1 MSGLYP
7 AALDILKTKKNGNY
21 NILEINGSYEPG
33 DIETRSIFGINFEQ
47 FRNKVVP
54 TGDDLTNIVTEKKFL
69 PEEVKRDL
77 LLSML
82 TLKYTQSNSVCY
94 VYDGQVIGNGAG
106 QQSRIHCTRLAGD
119 KADTWYL
126 RQHPAVLSLRF
137 KNGLSRPE
145 RDNAIDLFLRDDI
158 TENENKAW
166 IKLFE
171 EVPRRLT
178 KTEKEEW
185 ISTLKGVSIGS
196 DGFFPFRDN
205 IDRAY
210 KSGVRYIV
218 QPGGSVRDMDVLE
231 ACNEYGIVMVYSGI
245 RLFHH

>member
-1 MSGLYP
+1 
-7 AALDILKTKKNGNY
+7 
-21 NILEINGSYEPG
+21 
-33 DIETRSIFGINFEQ
+33 
-47 FRNKVVP
+47 
-54 TGDDLTNIVTEKKFL
+54 
-69 PEEVKRDL
+69 
-77 LLSML
+77 ML

-94 VYDGQVIGNGAG
+94 VYDGQVIGNGAKW
-106 QQSRIHCTRLAGD
+106 IHCTRLAGD

-218 QPGGSVRDMDVLE
+218 QTRRFS
-231 ACNEYGIVMVYSGI
+231 
-245 RLFHH
+245 